1 MKERPEKVTVT
12 VAMPV
17 ELHSRLKICAE
28 YDTRTLSAEIR
39 QILKGYLEY
48 LDRGG
53 VSWCDKADHRGVEQ
67 YHH

>member
-1 MKERPEKVTVT
+1 MKERSGKVTVT

-17 ELHSRLKICAE
+17 ELHARLKACAE

-53 VSWCDKADHRGVEQ
+53 VSWCDKADHRGVER
-67 YHH
+67 YK

>member
-1 MKERPEKVTVT
+1 MKENSKKTSVT

-17 ELHSRLKICAE
+17 ELHTRLKACAE

-53 VSWCDKADHRGVEQ
+53 VSWCDKADHRGVER
-67 YHH
+67 YE

>member
-1 MKERPEKVTVT
+1 MKENSKKTSVT

-17 ELHSRLKICAE
+17 ELHARLKACAE

-53 VSWCDKADHRGVEQ
+53 VSWCDKADHRGVER
-67 YHH
+67 YK